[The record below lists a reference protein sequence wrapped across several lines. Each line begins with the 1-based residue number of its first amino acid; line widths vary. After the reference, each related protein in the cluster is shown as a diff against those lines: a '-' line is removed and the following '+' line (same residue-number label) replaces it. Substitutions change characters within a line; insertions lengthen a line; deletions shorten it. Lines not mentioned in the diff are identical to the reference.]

1 MDELRARLDLGRQ
14 KYGHGVRVHMDTT
27 TWGTP
32 KNSWLE
38 MAKEEFLDGIIYVA
52 ADYIKE
58 YMDIS
63 KLENADQNEL
73 ILHCIETRKY
83 TMIKSLKHKQ
93 MIDNL
98 FIMIDQC

>member
-1 MDELRARLDLGRQ
+1 MDDLKARLEFGRQ
-14 KYGHGVRVHMDTT
+14 KYGHGVRVLMDTT

-38 MAKEEFLDGIIYVA
+38 MAKEEFLDAVIYVTS
-52 ADYIKE
+52 DYIRN
-58 YMDIS
+58 YIDICEL
-63 KLENADQNEL
+63 KNEDQNEL

-98 FIMIDQC
+98 IIMINQC